1 MISTPPEG
9 PNTVRSHR
17 LPSPRQPQ
25 RRASPWARRSVAA
38 LLALLVASAALAA
51 CSRGAGAPK
60 HREAAPERDRACTD
74 PERPRAYFYPAENR
88 TDYAPD
94 DPWKDGCAMLVPDH
108 LFCCPE
114 KAAEK
119 PR

>member
-1 MISTPPEG
+1 MTRKIAL
-9 PNTVRSHR
+9 VR
-17 LPSPRQPQ
+17 
-25 RRASPWARRSVAA
+25 ARRPLAA
-38 LLALLVASAALAA
+38 LLMLLLACAALAA
-51 CSRGAGAPK
+51 CSRVTSAPK
-60 HREAAPERDRACTD
+60 GREAAPERDSACAD
-74 PERPRAYFYPAENR
+74 PAKPRAYFYPAENR

-114 KAAEK
+114 KAPAS

>member
-1 MISTPPEG
+1 MISTPPESQH
-9 PNTVRSHR
+9 TVNAHRRS
-17 LPSPRQPQ
+17 SSRQQ
-25 RRASPWARRSVAA
+25 RRRASRWARGPIAA
-38 LLALLVASAALAA
+38 LLALVVASAALAA

-60 HREAAPERDRACTD
+60 RREAAPERDGACTD
-74 PERPRAYFYPAENR
+74 PEKPRAYFYPAENR

-114 KAAEK
+114 KAPER

>member
-1 MISTPPEG
+1 MISTPPESPRAG
-9 PNTVRSHR
+9 SSHR
-17 LPSPRQPQ
+17 QPSPQRQP
-25 RRASPWARRSVAA
+25 RRSSPWARGPAVA
-38 LLALLVASAALAA
+38 LFALLVAGAALAA
-51 CSRGAGAPK
+51 CSRGASGPK
-60 HREAAPERDRACTD
+60 GREAAPERDSACAD
-74 PERPRAYFYPAENR
+74 PAKARAYFYPAENR

-114 KAAEK
+114 KATEK

>member
-1 MISTPPEG
+1 MTTRERVEQSIGQGRE
-9 PNTVRSHR
+9 R
-17 LPSPRQPQ
+17 
-25 RRASPWARRSVAA
+25 RRAARVPIAT
-38 LLALLVASAALAA
+38 LLALLVAGAAPAA
-51 CSRGAGAPK
+51 CSRGVGAPK
-60 HREAAPERDRACTD
+60 HREAAPERDSACAD
-74 PERPRAYFYPAENR
+74 PARPRAYFYPAENR

-114 KAAEK
+114 KAPER